1 MASKSSS
8 SQTMTILLLGL
19 LILLAFA
26 VFLFNEKSEVAVPQ
40 KSQEE
45 MMIEEQGTSDNV
57 SEIEKD
63 INATNFDSVDSDFG
77 TVESE
82 VNTGY

>member
-1 MASKSSS
+1 MASKSSN
-8 SQTMTILLLGL
+8 SQIMTILLLGL

-26 VFLFNEKSEVAVPQ
+26 VFLFNDKKSVQVPQ

-45 MMIEEQGTSDNV
+45 MMIEKQGTSDDV

-63 INATNFDSVDSDFG
+63 INATSFDSVDSDFG
-77 TVESE
+77 TTEAE
-82 VNTGY
+82 VSTAY